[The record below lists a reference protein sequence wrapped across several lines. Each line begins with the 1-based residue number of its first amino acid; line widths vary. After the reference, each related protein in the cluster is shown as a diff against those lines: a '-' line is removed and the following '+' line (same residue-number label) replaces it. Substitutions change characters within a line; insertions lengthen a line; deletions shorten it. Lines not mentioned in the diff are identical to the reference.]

1 MRVLPVVWRPQA
13 QAPTCPSRGSPAG
26 GWRNRSTT
34 GQAGERSEIPA
45 KLCVGSSGVMRC
57 CTPGGSTDVNDPE
70 KANSENKKR
79 LHLLRAGG
87 EKETDYETNVL
98 GVRNVF

>member
-1 MRVLPVVWRPQA
+1 M
-13 QAPTCPSRGSPAG
+13 
-26 GWRNRSTT
+26 
-34 GQAGERSEIPA
+34 
-45 KLCVGSSGVMRC
+45 GSSGVMRC

-79 LHLLRAGG
+79 LYLLRAGG